1 MIRVYDFKC
10 SECSYTEEKF
20 VHSACHSDIRESVCS
35 KCNSLSHRQLA
46 APMSKLD
53 PHSGDFAGAT
63 IKWAKQR
70 QKQIEIERR
79 NS

>member
-1 MIRVYDFKC
+1 MIRVYDFTC

-20 VHSACHSDIRESVCS
+20 VHSDSRESVCS
-35 KCNSLSHRQLA
+35 ECNSLSHRQLA
-46 APMSKLD
+46 APISKLD

-70 QKQIEIERR
+70 QKQIERER
-79 NS
+79 STS